1 MAMELSEGTEIKL
14 LNGKTCTIDKELGR
28 GGQGIVYLVDYCGG
42 DYALKWYIKEYSS
55 DFYNNLK
62 KNADAGPPSKAFLW
76 PLAITEMQFGSFGYV
91 MQLRPRGYREFGE
104 FMLAKTHFTSM
115 TANINAAINICD
127 AFQKLHI
134 RGLSYQDMND
144 GNFFINPRNGDV
156 LICDNDNVA
165 PDKTNLGIIGK
176 AGYLAPEIV
185 DKKTMPNRYSD
196 YFSMAVILFI
206 LFYFNRPF
214 EGKKF
219 ASCGCMTEEL
229 EKELFG
235 HKAVFIMDSQDDSNR
250 PVPGLH
256 TNVIRRWGLFP
267 KFMENLFV
275 QAFSKQSIL
284 FPEKRVI
291 DREWMTCMIQLRSTL
306 GKCPH
311 CGEETFIEPDKTNQT
326 CIDCERPI
334 TKPMVLKIDKYRVPL
349 FEGQKIYNIQLPI
362 DGDLNAVVGEVV
374 PNTVTG
380 RLGIKN
386 YSSFTWQ
393 ALDPVGSVHNVTPE
407 SGMPIKNEM
416 KIKFK
421 MGINGLITR

>member
-1 MAMELSEGTEIKL
+1 MELSEGTIIKL
-14 LNGKTCTIDKELGR
+14 LNGKICTIEEELGR

-42 DYALKWYIKEYSS
+42 DYALKWYTRDYSL
-55 DFYNNLK
+55 DFYENLK
-62 KNADAGPPSKAFLW
+62 SNAAAGAPSDAFLW
-76 PLAITEMQFGSFGYV
+76 PLAVTEKQYGSFGYV
-91 MQLRPRGYREFGE
+91 MRLRPRGYKEFGD
-104 FMLAKTHFTSM
+104 FMLAKARFSSM
-115 TANINAAINICD
+115 AANINAAINICD

-165 PDKTNLGIIGK
+165 PDRTNLGIIGK

-185 DKKTMPNRYSD
+185 DKKSMPNRYSD

-214 EGKKF
+214 EGKKV
-219 ASCGCMTEEL
+219 AECGCMTDEL

-235 HKAVFIMDSQDDSNR
+235 HKATFIMDPCDDSNR

-256 TNVIRRWGLFP
+256 TNVIRRWGIFP
-267 KFMENLFV
+267 KSLENLFI

-291 DREWMTCMIQLRSTL
+291 DREWMTSIIQLRSML
-306 GKCPH
+306 ARCSF
-311 CGEETFIEPDKTNQT
+311 CGEETFIEPDLQNQT
-326 CIDCERPI
+326 CIDCEHAIP
-334 TKPMVLKIDKYRVPL
+334 KPMILKIGTYRIPL
-349 FEGQKIYNIQLPI
+349 FEGQKIYNVHLPI
-362 DGDLNAVVGEVV
+362 DGDINAVVGEVV
-374 PNTVTG
+374 SNTVSG
-380 RLGIKN
+380 KLGIKN

-393 ALDPVGSVHNVTPE
+393 AMDPVGSVHNVQPE

-416 KIKFK
+416 GIKFK
-421 MGINGLITR
+421 MGIKGLIVR

>member
-235 HKAVFIMDSQDDSNR
+235 HKAVFIMDPQDDSNR

-311 CGEETFIEPDKTNQT
+311 CGEETFIEPDTTNQI

-349 FEGQKIYNIQLPI
+349 FEGQKVYNIQLPI

-374 PNTVTG
+374 PNPVTG

>member
-1 MAMELSEGTEIKL
+1 MELLRGTEIKL
-14 LNGKTCTIDKELGR
+14 LNGKTCTIEEELGR

-42 DYALKWYIKEYSS
+42 DYALKWYTRDYSL
-55 DFYNNLK
+55 DFYENLK
-62 KNADAGPPSKAFLW
+62 NNAAAGAPSDAFLW
-76 PLAITEMQFGSFGYV
+76 PLAVSKKQFGSFGYV
-91 MQLRPRGYREFGE
+91 MRLRPKGYREFGE
-104 FMLAKTHFTSM
+104 FMLAKARFSSM
-115 TANINAAINICD
+115 AANINAAINICD

-144 GNFFINPRNGDV
+144 GNFFINPRSGDV

-214 EGKKF
+214 EGKQV
-219 ASCGCMTEEL
+219 AACACMTDEL

-235 HKAVFIMDSQDDSNR
+235 HKAIFIMDPIDDSNR

-267 KFMENLFV
+267 KKLETLFV
-275 QAFSKQSIL
+275 QAFCKQSIL

-291 DREWMTCMIQLRSTL
+291 DREWMNTIIELRSML
-306 GKCPH
+306 AKCPY
-311 CGEETFIEPDKTNQT
+311 CGEETFIEPDSHNQI
-326 CIDCERPI
+326 CIDCEHPI
-334 TKPMVLKIDKYRVPL
+334 QKPMVLKIGNYRIPL

-362 DGDLNAVVGEVV
+362 DGGINAVVGGVV
-374 PNTVTG
+374 SNSVSG
-380 RLGIKN
+380 KLGIKN

-393 ALDPVGSVHNVTPE
+393 AIDPVGSIHNIQPE

-416 KIKFK
+416 GIKFK
-421 MGINGLITR
+421 MGIKGLIVK

>member
-1 MAMELSEGTEIKL
+1 MELSEGTEIKL
-14 LNGKTCTIDKELGR
+14 LNGKVCTIEHELGR
-28 GGQGIVYLVDYCGG
+28 GGQGIVYLVEYCGG
-42 DYALKWYIKEYSS
+42 DYALKWYTRDYSS
-55 DFYNNLK
+55 DFYENLK
-62 KNADAGPPSKAFLW
+62 NNAAAGAPSDAFLW
-76 PLAITEMQFGSFGYV
+76 PLAVSEKRFGSFGYV
-91 MQLRPRGYREFGE
+91 MRLRPKGYKEFGE
-104 FMLAKTHFTSM
+104 FMLAKARFSSM
-115 TANINAAINICD
+115 AANINAAINICD

-144 GNFFINPRNGDV
+144 GNFFINPRSGDV

-165 PDKTNLGIIGK
+165 PDRTNLGIIGK

-214 EGKKF
+214 EGKQV
-219 ASCGCMTEEL
+219 AACACMTDEL

-235 HKAVFIMDSQDDSNR
+235 HKATFIMDPTDDSNR

-267 KFMENLFV
+267 KMLENQFI
-275 QAFSKQSIL
+275 QAFCKQSIL

-291 DREWMTCMIQLRSTL
+291 DREWMNTIIELRSML
-306 GKCPH
+306 AKCKY
-311 CGEETFIEPDKTNQT
+311 CGEETFIEPDSHNQI
-326 CIDCERPI
+326 CIDCEHPI
-334 TKPMVLKIDKYRVPL
+334 EKPMVLKLGNYRIPL

-362 DGDLNAVVGEVV
+362 DGDINAVVGEVV
-374 PNTVTG
+374 TNSVTG
-380 RLGIKN
+380 KLGIKN

-393 ALDPVGSVHNVTPE
+393 AIDPVGSIHNVQPE

-416 KIKFK
+416 GIKFK
-421 MGINGLITR
+421 MGIKGLIVK

>member
-1 MAMELSEGTEIKL
+1 MELAEGTVIRL
-14 LNGKTCTIDKELGR
+14 LNGRTCTIDKELGR

-42 DYALKWYIKEYSS
+42 DYALKWYTKDYSS
-55 DFYNNLK
+55 DFYENLK
-62 KNADAGPPSKAFLW
+62 SNANAGAPSNAFLW
-76 PLAITEMQFGSFGYV
+76 PLAITEKQFGSFGYV
-91 MQLRPRGYREFGE
+91 MRLRPKGYREFGD
-104 FMLAKTHFTSM
+104 FMLAKARFSSM
-115 TANINAAINICD
+115 SANINAAINICES
-127 AFQKLHI
+127 FQKLHI

-144 GNFFINPRNGDV
+144 GNFFINPRTGDV

-165 PDKTNLGIIGK
+165 PDRTNLGIIGK

-185 DKKTMPNRYSD
+185 DKKSMPNRYSD

-214 EGKKF
+214 EGRRF
-219 ASCGCMTEEL
+219 AECGCMTEDL

-235 HKAVFIMDSQDDSNR
+235 HKAVFIMDPLDTSNR
-250 PVPGLH
+250 PVEGLH
-256 TNVIRRWGLFP
+256 TNVLRRWGLFP
-267 KFMENLFV
+267 KYFEDLFI

-291 DREWMTCMIQLRSTL
+291 DRAWMTAVIQLRSML

-311 CGEETFIEPDKTNQT
+311 CGEETFIEPDLSNQT
-326 CIDCERPI
+326 CIDCECSI
-334 TKPMVLKIDKYRVPL
+334 DKPMVLKIDKYRVPL
-349 FEGQKIYNIQLPI
+349 FVGQKIYNIQLPI
-362 DGDLNAVVGEVV
+362 DGDINAVVGEVV
-374 PNTVTG
+374 PNAVTG

-393 ALDPVGSVHNVTPE
+393 ALDPVGTVHNVPPE
-407 SGMPIKNEM
+407 AGMPIKNEM

-421 MGINGLITR
+421 MGINGLIIR

>member
-55 DFYNNLK
+55 NFYNNLK

-235 HKAVFIMDSQDDSNR
+235 HKAVFIMDPQDDSNR

-311 CGEETFIEPDKTNQT
+311 CGEETFIEPDTTNQI

-374 PNTVTG
+374 PNPVTG

>member
-1 MAMELSEGTEIKL
+1 MELQEGTEIRL

-42 DYALKWYIKEYSS
+42 DYALKWYTKDYSV
-55 DFYNNLK
+55 DFYENLK
-62 KNADAGPPSKAFLW
+62 RNADAGAPSKSFLW
-76 PLAITEMQFGSFGYV
+76 PLAVTEKQFGSFGYV
-91 MQLRPRGYREFGE
+91 MPLRPRGYREFGE
-104 FMLAKTHFTSM
+104 FMLAKARFASM
-115 TANINAAINICD
+115 SANINAAINICD

-134 RGLSYQDMND
+134 QGLSYQDMND

-165 PDKTNLGIIGK
+165 PDRTNLGIIGK

-185 DKKTMPNRYSD
+185 DKKNMPNRYSD

-214 EGKKF
+214 EGEKF
-219 ASCGCMTEEL
+219 ANCACMTEDL
-229 EKELFG
+229 ERELFG
-235 HKAVFIMDSQDDSNR
+235 HDAVFIMDSADDSNR

-256 TNVIRRWGLFP
+256 TNVLNRWGVFP
-267 KFMENLFV
+267 KSMEDLFV
-275 QAFSKQSIL
+275 QAFCKQSIL

-291 DREWMTCMIQLRSTL
+291 DREWMTCMIQLRSML
-306 GKCPH
+306 GKCPF
-311 CGEETFIEPDKTNQT
+311 CGEDTFIEPDKSQQT
-326 CIDCERPI
+326 CIDCGQPI
-334 TKPMVLKIDKYRVPL
+334 NKPMVLKVDKYRIPL

-362 DGDLNAVVGEVV
+362 DGDINAVVGEVV
-374 PNTVTG
+374 SNTVTG
-380 RLGIKN
+380 KLGIKN

-393 ALDPVGSVHNVTPE
+393 AIDPMGNVHNVSPE
-407 SGMPIKNEM
+407 SGVPMKNEM

-421 MGINGLITR
+421 MGINGLIIR